1 MSGEPGD
8 ASGSLESPSKRS
20 LLLGAGIAVAAVAT
34 GKAAAQSSAAGRE
47 RPVRIPPAESGPY
60 QWDES
65 SRSPW
70 GAPPKA
76 PPAVLPAAALP
87 DAPRPY
93 TEIDSYHAHIYFDD
107 DTAYRAVQLRDWVI
121 RRFRIELGEWNEGP
135 RGPHTTP
142 SFYFGFTNDLV
153 PQVIPWLMLNHL
165 GLKILIHPN
174 TDDPYADHL
183 INALW
188 IGDTQPVN
196 AFRMPRSA
204 TAAGGDIERIYPN
217 TIPTIELES

>member
-1 MSGEPGD
+1 MRD
-8 ASGSLESPSKRS
+8 ADDAAARPESPSKRA
-20 LLLGAGIAVAAVAT
+20 LLLGAGAM
-34 GKAAAQSSAAGRE
+34 AAATAA
-47 RPVRIPPAESGPY
+47 RPVRAQEAPAPQRSRQAGPPSGPY
-60 QWDES
+60 RWDPS

-76 PPAVLPAAALP
+76 PPDVLPTGRLP
-87 DAPRPY
+87 EAPRPY
-93 TEIDSYHAHIYFDD
+93 TEISSYHAHIYFDED
-107 DTAYRAVQLRDWVI
+107 SAYRAVQLRDWVI
-121 RRFRIELGEWNEGP
+121 RRFQVELGEWNEGP

-142 SFYFGFTNDLV
+142 SFYFGFSTGQV

-217 TIPTIELES
+217 IIPTVPLET

>member
-1 MSGEPGD
+1 MSLTPT
-8 ASGSLESPSKRS
+8 KRA
-20 LLLGAGIAVAAVAT
+20 LLLGGGGLVAAASVA
-34 GKAAAQSSAAGRE
+34 APAPEASAQVG
-47 RPVRIPPAESGPY
+47 
-60 QWDES
+60 DES
-65 SRSPW
+65 TLSPW
-70 GAPPKA
+70 GAHPKPP
-76 PPAVLPAAALP
+76 PDPLPRGVALP
-87 DAPRPY
+87 EAPRAW
-93 TEIDSYHAHIYFDD
+93 TEISSYHAHIYFDE
-107 DTAYRAVQLRDWVI
+107 DTAYRAAQLREWVI
-121 RRFRIELGEWNEGP
+121 HRFRVELGEWNEGP

-142 SFYFGFTNDLV
+142 SFYFGFGVDQV
-153 PQVIPWLMLNHL
+153 PTVIPWLMLNHL

-217 TIPTIELES
+217 TRPSLPLES